1 MTDRIQR
8 DDTEFPTTGGRA
20 TGDAS
25 YSSDQT
31 PLRRTTPL
39 RRGALPTPPIDP
51 VRDPLRST
59 TAEDIE
65 RADGEGMCPVP
76 PPRPHVRG

>member
-1 MTDRIQR
+1 MNDPTRYDETDL
-8 DDTEFPTTGGRA
+8 PTSHAGEAPYDRSHA
-20 TGDAS
+20 
-25 YSSDQT
+25 
-31 PLRRTTPL
+31 PL
-39 RRGALPTPPIDP
+39 RRGSPRRHGLTPSPPLDP

-76 PPRPHVRG
+76 PPRPHIRG